1 MSIIRK
7 VETAEV
13 SDDLTFVLSD
23 ATVDRY
29 GDVIEA
35 EGWDLRWFKRNP
47 IALFGHS
54 GDFPIG
60 TWEDVRVEGG
70 KLIGKLKLAA
80 EGTSPRIDELRR
92 LVQQKVLKAVSVG
105 FKPVESEPMGQRG
118 GVRYLKQELLET
130 SLVSVPANPAA
141 LAVAKSLHLSPDT
154 IRMAFGEQATER
166 DVESPGE
173 HATPKP
179 QAKKEAAMTTPL
191 SKRIEDAQNDL
202 VREKDHLTAHLAE
215 DDADPTVTEELS
227 ARIEQKQAGVDAL
240 KRAEA
245 VLATKAVANPP
256 AGSTVPARVAKK
268 SDPKDALIRSA
279 VCRVLS
285 HVEKR
290 SPQEI
295 MVSRYGEDEAV
306 KTVLDVVTR
315 AASVPATTTQT
326 GWAAE
331 LVQTAFVDFM
341 DSLLPKSV
349 YAQLRDRGGRFGFGR
364 NGIVTLPSRNVG
376 TSIAGSFVAQGNA
389 IPVRQAAFNAITLN
403 PKKMAVITT
412 FTREIAEHSTPSIEA
427 VLKQAMEEDTTV
439 AVDTILLDNVAASP
453 VRPAGLRNGV
463 SAITP
468 TVGGG
473 FNALVIDIKALV
485 GALIT
490 ASNGN
495 LRQPVFIMNPVQ
507 ALSISLTQNAGG
519 DFPFA
524 AGIERQTLN
533 GYPVITSS
541 TVPVGTVYL
550 IDAAD
555 FFTATGDEPRFDV
568 SDQATLHMEDTS
580 PTQIGTAGTPNAV
593 AAPVRSMFQTDS
605 LALRMIIDMNW
616 AMRRSGVVAVVT
628 GVTW

>member
-7 VETAEV
+7 VETVEV

-173 HATPKP
+173 HAAPKP

-202 VREKDHLTAHLAE
+202 VREKDALTAHLAE
-215 DDADPTVTEELS
+215 DDADPIVTEELS

>member
-7 VETAEV
+7 VETVEV

-92 LVQQKVLKAVSVG
+92 LVQQKILKAVSVG

-173 HATPKP
+173 HAAPKP

-202 VREKDHLTAHLAE
+202 VREKDALTAHLAE
-215 DDADPTVTEELS
+215 DDADPIVTEELS

-245 VLATKAVANPP
+245 VLATKAAANPP

-439 AVDTILLDNVAASP
+439 AVDTILLDNVAASS

-463 SAITP
+463 SAITA